1 MAEAK
6 AEKKNRT
13 RIKICG
19 LTRAEDV
26 ETAARLGADY
36 LGFIL
41 AESPRRIAPERIAA
55 ITAGLSGP
63 AKKLGVFVDAPVDEV
78 VGAVEVAG
86 LDLVQL
92 HGAENEDYANRL
104 TAAGIE
110 FIKVFRLGSGQRPPT
125 AAFPGAAAL
134 LFDTFLPGVAG
145 GAGKSFDWSLVA
157 GWTGSQFF
165 LAGGLNPENVALA
178 LGRTRP
184 FGVDVSSGVETAP
197 GIKDPEKMKRF
208 ITAVRAHD
216 KQIKG
221 E

>member
-6 AEKKNRT
+6 AEKTNRT

-19 LTRAEDV
+19 LTRAADV

-41 AESPRRIAPERIAA
+41 AESPRRIVPEKIAE
-55 ITAGLSGP
+55 ITSGLSGP
-63 AKKLGVFVDAPVDEV
+63 ARKVGVFVDAPVDEV
-78 VGAVEVAG
+78 IRAVEIAG

-125 AAFPGAAAL
+125 AVFPGAMAL

-145 GAGKSFDWSLVA
+145 GAGKSFDWNLVA
-157 GWTGSQFF
+157 GWTGTRFF
-165 LAGGLNPENVALA
+165 LAGGLNPENVATA

-184 FGVDVSSGVETAP
+184 FGVDVSSGIESVP
-197 GIKDPEKMKRF
+197 GIKDHAKMKRF
-208 ITAVRAHD
+208 IAAVRAWE
-216 KQIKG
+216 K
-221 E
+221 